1 MNSNKIKLISI
12 SELAKELNL
21 VNKINHEPQTH
32 TIRYW
37 EKNFKQIQKN
47 ESKLIQKIH
56 SFDELKKKVFNKFNL
71 IFKSVNDFKF
81 TGLRKNRKNTREYI
95 SKQR

>member
-37 EKNFKQIQKN
+37 EK
-47 ESKLIQKIH
+47 
-56 SFDELKKKVFNKFNL
+56 KF
-71 IFKSVNDFKF
+71 
-81 TGLRKNRKNTREYI
+81 
-95 SKQR
+95 